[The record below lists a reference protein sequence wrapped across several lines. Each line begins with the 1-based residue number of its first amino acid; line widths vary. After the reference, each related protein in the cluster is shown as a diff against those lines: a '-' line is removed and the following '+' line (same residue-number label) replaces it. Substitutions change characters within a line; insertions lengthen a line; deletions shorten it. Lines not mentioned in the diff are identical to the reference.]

1 MHDLSDVRVF
11 VYRRFAERGDPPS
24 PDEVAAEFGIEPPR
38 ALDALRALHD
48 AHLLVLDEG
57 GRTIV
62 MAHPWSAVPLGFV
75 VVGERVKW
83 WGGCAWDS
91 FAIPAL
97 VGETCMV
104 ATHCPGCG
112 RALALDVRPDEPPA
126 TELVA
131 HFLVPI
137 PRMWDDVMFACGH
150 QSLFCSEEH
159 VGRWLRETRNP
170 RGVLLDMR
178 TLWLLATRWYAG
190 RLTRDYRRRTP
201 DEARALFQS
210 LGLEGPFW
218 GNEPPS
224 EAGGQAVP
232 PERPGLLR
240 TEPALLARYGPAA
253 RHAASG
259 AVAPRINTSP
269 IEAAPRIEGPRR

>member
-1 MHDLSDVRVF
+1 MLDLADVRMF
-11 VYRRFAERGDPPS
+11 VYRRFAERGSPPS
-24 PDEVAAEFGIEPPR
+24 PEEVAAEFGAEPEV
-38 ALDALRALHD
+38 ALGALRGLHE
-48 AHLLVLDEG
+48 AHLLVLDG
-57 GRTIV
+57 ARRRIV

-75 VVGERVKW
+75 VAGREVMW

-97 VGETCMV
+97 VGEPCLV

-112 RALALDVRPDEPPA
+112 RAVALDVSPDAPPA
-126 TELVA
+126 ASLVA

-159 VGRWLRETRNP
+159 VGRWLRETRYP

-190 RLTRDYRRRTP
+190 RMTRGYRRRTP
-201 DEARALFQS
+201 DEARALFRG
-210 LGLEGPFW
+210 LGLSGPFW
-218 GNEPPS
+218 GDEADSGGSAAEPMDRS
-224 EAGGQAVP
+224 NTP
-232 PERPGLLR
+232 PYTR
-240 TEPALLARYGPAA
+240 
-253 RHAASG
+253 
-259 AVAPRINTSP
+259 
-269 IEAAPRIEGPRR
+269 